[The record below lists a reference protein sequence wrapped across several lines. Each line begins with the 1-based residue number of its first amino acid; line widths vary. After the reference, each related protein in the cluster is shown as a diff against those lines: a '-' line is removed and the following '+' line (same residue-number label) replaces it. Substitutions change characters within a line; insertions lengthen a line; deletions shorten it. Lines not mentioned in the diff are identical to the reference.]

1 MSTLAA
7 SLSSRGSISAI
18 VPVTALAI
26 GATAGGGGGGGADE
40 PQAVSRAAER
50 TLVARRIRMANLFG
64 KLKMERASPFRA
76 APPALAKN
84 SATEVFQAFPGP
96 CRHPPTMVSVPILA
110 S

>member
-40 PQAVSRAAER
+40 PQAVSRAAP
-50 TLVARRIRMANLFG
+50 VAIR
-64 KLKMERASPFRA
+64 
-76 APPALAKN
+76 
-84 SATEVFQAFPGP
+84 
-96 CRHPPTMVSVPILA
+96 LA
-110 S
+110 SSAGRGARG